1 MCKLHQQTLF
11 VRGQK
16 LVGRTNLKA
25 ALVISVLLAGFVP
38 AVAAGGTIY
47 VDADAN
53 GANDGSNWAD
63 AYNNLDY
70 ALYIA
75 RYGVELC
82 HG

>member
-1 MCKLHQQTLF
+1 
-11 VRGQK
+11 
-16 LVGRTNLKA
+16 
-25 ALVISVLLAGFVP
+25 LAGFVP
-38 AVAAGGTIY
+38 AVAVGGTIY

-53 GANDGSNWAD
+53 SANDGSNWTD

-82 HG
+82 HGYKPTASAATDVIEMFQRRITAEIQRQQGH